1 MTEKSTTPKGD
12 AIAHLMMLVAM
23 VIFALNYIIGRW
35 AVGATPPYMMGFV
48 RWGGAVAILLPF
60 AWTYVKND
68 YVFIGRH
75 WALLILAGFM
85 MPFMVGGVSYVA
97 MNYTTAINAGVIVT
111 STPVMTVL
119 LSWAVLK
126 ERITG
131 RVWLGISAAIVGVL
145 YMVSR
150 GDPASLLGLSF
161 NSGDIILIG
170 SCFGVGAYGVT
181 IKKLPAGLHP
191 LSLLTVVC
199 AVGAACHA
207 PFVVYEMASGEHIV
221 PGTKSLVSLAFLAV
235 FPSVVAILIWNR
247 AIARLGPARSTFYM
261 YLIPVFTVVLAIP
274 LLGESIDVYHIVGAA
289 LIVAGVT
296 AASRKPAE
304 QAADR
309 PDSGAEKNPDD
320 RDQTMGVS

>member
-1 MTEKSTTPKGD
+1 MTETSDTTRRD

-35 AVGATPPYMMGFV
+35 AVGDTPPYMMGFV

-60 AWTYVKND
+60 AWTHLQKD
-68 YVFIGRH
+68 HAFIGRH
-75 WALLILAGFM
+75 WPLLFLAGFM

-119 LSWAVLK
+119 LSWAVFR

-131 RVWLGISAAIVGVL
+131 RIWLGISAAIAGVL

-170 SCFGVGAYGVT
+170 SCLGVGGYAATV
-181 IKKLPAGLHP
+181 KKLPAGLHP
-191 LSLLTVVC
+191 LSLLTVIC
-199 AVGAACHA
+199 AVGAVYHA
-207 PFVVYEMASGEHIV
+207 PFVVYELVSGEHIV
-221 PGTKSLVSLAFLAV
+221 PSIKSLVSLAFLAV
-235 FPSVVAILIWNR
+235 FPSVVAILIWNS
-247 AIARLGPARSTFYM
+247 AISRIGPSRSTLYM
-261 YLIPVFTVVLAIP
+261 YLIPVFTAVLAIP
-274 LLGESIDVYHIVGAA
+274 LLGESIDVYHIAGAA

-296 AASRKPAE
+296 LASRRPAE
-304 QAADR
+304 RA
-309 PDSGAEKNPDD
+309 SE
-320 RDQTMGVS
+320 